1 MANRYQ
7 DIYPEAP
14 LINSAELLPLVTDLL
29 TLEFFEAEPGEM
41 PHQVFDQ
48 HHILIN
54 LQETPHRVENW
65 RDEEYRDFTYHK
77 NEIIVTP
84 AGVRSGWKW
93 HSKSRVIV
101 ITLEP
106 KKLEKFVQS
115 ELGILLTDKQLED
128 IPQFID
134 EDLTQ
139 AGVML
144 MDALKSDL
152 GSAVMFESFARVFL
166 TKLVQKYGL
175 EQDEDIAFS
184 TSFTS
189 KHFKR
194 VLDFVAKNYGKNIA
208 LEDMAAEAALSP
220 FHFSRVFKKTI
231 GHTPHQ
237 FLVNYRIEQA
247 RKMLLVVDRPMIDIA
262 MACGF
267 SDQAHFSRVFK
278 QIAGT
283 TPNKWRKQHS
293 KNLQK

>member
-1 MANRYQ
+1 
-7 DIYPEAP
+7 
-14 LINSAELLPLVTDLL
+14 
-29 TLEFFEAEPGEM
+29 M
-41 PHQVFDQ
+41 PHRVFDQ

-54 LQETPHRVENW
+54 LQDIPHRVENW
-65 RDEEYRDFTYHK
+65 RGDEYRDFTYHK

-84 AGVRSGWKW
+84 AGVKSGWKW
-93 HSKSRVIV
+93 HHKSKVIV

-106 KKLEKFVQS
+106 DKLQHFVQS
-115 ELGILLTDKQLED
+115 ELGLLLTDEQLED

-144 MDALKSDL
+144 MEALKSDL

-166 TKLVQKYGL
+166 TKLVRKYGREL
-175 EQDEDIAFS
+175 DDDAEPAR
-184 TSFTS
+184 FTS
-189 KHFKR
+189 RRFKR
-194 VLDFVAKNYGKNIA
+194 VLDFVTEKYGQNIA
-208 LEDMAAEAALSP
+208 LEDMAAQAALSP
-220 FHFSRVFKKTI
+220 FHFSRLFKKTI
-231 GHTPHQ
+231 GRTPHQ
-237 FLVNYRIEQA
+237 FLVSYRIEQA
-247 RKMLLVVDRPMIDIA
+247 RKMLLEPERPIMDIA

-278 QIAGT
+278 QMEGM